1 MKRKHKISGT
11 LLAAGML
18 TAALAMTVSA
28 APITEQSAKSI
39 ALTTAG
45 ITEDSVLYIAAKLDH
60 DDGKQI
66 YEVDLLTNDY
76 REYDFDIYAESG
88 AVLSVSYEWKAAPV
102 NGTAAPATVTLE
114 QAKTF
119 AAAHAGLTADTVTF
133 KKAETDLDDGRAIH
147 EIEFF
152 TADRKEY
159 EYEID
164 AATGAVLKWEYDLK
178 HYTPQT
184 QTQKPASDASQSKPA
199 AAVSGIES
207 AKATALKMAG
217 LNDPDVRWGKV
228 KQDYEDGRLI
238 YEGEFYCNNME
249 YEFEIDAATGAII
262 DWDVDEDD

>member
-18 TAALAMTVSA
+18 TASMAMTVSA

-45 ITEDSVLYIAAKLDH
+45 ITEDSVLYIAAELDH

-66 YEVDLLTNDY
+66 YEVDLLTKDY
-76 REYDFDIYAESG
+76 REYDFDIYAENG
-88 AVLSVSYEWKAAPV
+88 AVLNVDYEWKAAPS
-102 NGTAAPATVTLE
+102 NTAATPAVVTLE
-114 QAKTF
+114 QAKAF
-119 AAAHAGLTADTVTF
+119 AAAHAGLTAEAVTF
-133 KKAETDLDDGRAIH
+133 KKAETDLDDGRVIH

-178 HYTPQT
+178 HYTPLT
-184 QTQKPASDASQSKPA
+184 QTQKPASDAAQSKPA
-199 AAVSGIES
+199 TTVSGIEG
-207 AKATALKMAG
+207 AKAAALKMAG
-217 LNDPDVRWGKV
+217 LSDSDVRWGEV
-228 KQDYEDGRLI
+228 EQDYDDGRLI
-238 YEGEFYCNNME
+238 YEGEFYYNHME
-249 YEFEIDAATGAII
+249 YEFEIDAATGAVI